1 MLHWDFFFIPIST
14 MAKTV
19 AIQGGF
25 GAFHELAARQFFV
38 NEEVVAVPCDT
49 FQQVFDAVHTGQ
61 SQFGI
66 MAIEN
71 TIAGTLL
78 PNYALLMDGGMDVLG
93 ETNLHIQ
100 QNLMA
105 LPGQKIE
112 DITEVYSHPIAIQQ
126 SAVFFKQYPK
136 MKLIESVDTALSAK
150 DIRENNLLN
159 TAAIASEL
167 AAEMYD
173 LEIIA
178 KGVET
183 NKRNFTR
190 FLIIGKKQEL
200 IERGIWHVAEPDKS
214 SLCFSLPH
222 EEGSLASVLSI
233 FSFYKISLT
242 KIQSVPIVGQEFEYF
257 FHIDLVFADH
267 TRYRQA
273 LRAIEPLTHNLKVFG
288 EYARAPRIES

>member
-1 MLHWDFFFIPIST
+1 MMI
-14 MAKTV
+14 KTV

-25 GAFHELAARQFFV
+25 GAFHEIAARQFFGKEKV
-38 NEEVVAVPCDT
+38 QAVPCDT
-49 FQQVFDAVHTGQ
+49 FQQVFESVQSGA

-78 PNYALLMDGGMDVLG
+78 PNYALLMDGGLEVLG
-93 ETNLHIQ
+93 ETNLHIE

-112 DITEVYSHPIAIQQ
+112 DIREVYSHPVAIQQ
-126 SAVFFKQYPK
+126 SAVFFKQYPQ

-150 DIRENNLLN
+150 DIRDNNLTN

-167 AAEMYD
+167 AAEMYG

-178 KGVET
+178 RGVQT

-190 FLIIGKKQEL
+190 FLILGNKQAL
-200 IERGIWHVAEPDKS
+200 IAQGIWQAPQPDKAT
-214 SLCFSLPH
+214 LCFSLPH

-242 KIQSVPIVGQEFEYF
+242 KIQSVPIIGQEFEYF
-257 FHIDLVFADH
+257 FHIDLVFPDLN
-267 TRYRQA
+267 RYRQA
-273 LRAIEPLTHNLKVFG
+273 LRAIEPLTHNMKVFG

>member
-1 MLHWDFFFIPIST
+1 

-25 GAFHELAARQFFV
+25 GAFHELAARQFFQ
-38 NEEVVAVPCDT
+38 NEAVEAVPCDT
-49 FQQVFDAVHTGQ
+49 FQQVFEAVQTGQ

-78 PNYALLMDGGMDVLG
+78 PNYSLLMDGGLDVLG
-93 ETNLHIQ
+93 EINLHIQ

-126 SAVFFKQYPK
+126 SAVFFKSYPK
-136 MKLIESVDTALSAK
+136 MKLIEAIDTALSAK
-150 DIRENNLLN
+150 DIRDDNHFGA
-159 TAAIASEL
+159 AAIASEL

-173 LEIIA
+173 MEIIA
-178 KGVET
+178 RGVET

-190 FLIIGKKQEL
+190 FLIIGKKQQL
-200 IERGIWHVAEPDKS
+200 IDQGIWQAPQPDKAT
-214 SLCFSLPH
+214 LCFTLPH

-242 KIQSVPIVGQEFEYF
+242 KIQSVPIIGQEFEYF

-288 EYARAPRIES
+288 EYARAPQIES

>member
-1 MLHWDFFFIPIST
+1 MI
-14 MAKTV
+14 KTV

-25 GAFHELAARQFFV
+25 GAFHEIAARQFFGKEKV
-38 NEEVVAVPCDT
+38 QAVPCDT
-49 FQQVFDAVHTGQ
+49 FQQVFEAVQDGRAL
-61 SQFGI
+61 FGI

-78 PNYALLMDGGMDVLG
+78 PNYSLLMDGGLDVLG

-105 LPGQKIE
+105 LPGQRIE

-126 SAVFFKQYPK
+126 SAVFFRQYPK

-150 DIRENNLLN
+150 DIRDNKLFGA
-159 TAAIASEL
+159 AAIASEL

-173 LEIIA
+173 MEIIA
-178 KGVET
+178 RGVET

-190 FLIIGKKQEL
+190 FLIIGKKQQL
-200 IERGIWHVAEPDKS
+200 IESGIWQAPKPNKAT
-214 SLCFSLPH
+214 LCFSLPH

-233 FSFYKISLT
+233 FSFYKISLS
-242 KIQSVPIVGQEFEYF
+242 KIQSVPIIGQEFEYF
-257 FHIDLVFADH
+257 FHVDILYSDYE
-267 TRYRQA
+267 RYRQS
-273 LRAIEPLTHNLKVFG
+273 LRAIEPLTHNMKVFG

>member
-1 MLHWDFFFIPIST
+1 

-19 AIQGGF
+19 AIQGGL
-25 GAFHELAARQFFV
+25 GAFHELAARQFFQNDDV
-38 NEEVVAVPCDT
+38 TAVPCDT
-49 FQQVFDAVHTGQ
+49 FQQVFEAVQSGR

-78 PNYALLMDGGMDVLG
+78 PNYALLMEGGLEVLG

-112 DITEVYSHPIAIQQ
+112 DIAEVYSHPIAIQQ
-126 SAVFFKQYPK
+126 SAVFFRQYPK

-150 DIRENNLLN
+150 DIRDNNLVGA
-159 TAAIASEL
+159 AAIASEL
-167 AAEMYD
+167 AAEMYGM
-173 LEIIA
+173 EILA
-178 KGVET
+178 RGVET

-200 IERGIWHVAEPDKS
+200 VQRGIWQAPQPDKAT
-214 SLCFSLPH
+214 LCFSLPH

-242 KIQSVPIVGQEFEYF
+242 KIQSVPIIGQEFEYF
-257 FHIDLVFADH
+257 FHIDLVFADYN
-267 TRYRQA
+267 RYRQA

-288 EYARAPRIES
+288 EYSRAPRIES

>member
-1 MLHWDFFFIPIST
+1 

-25 GAFHELAARQFFV
+25 GAFHELAARQFFQ
-38 NEEVVAVPCDT
+38 NEAVEAVPCDT
-49 FQQVFDAVHTGQ
+49 FQQVFEAVQTGQ

-78 PNYALLMDGGMDVLG
+78 PNYSLLMDGGLDVLG
-93 ETNLHIQ
+93 EINLHIQ

-126 SAVFFKQYPK
+126 SAVFFKSYPK
-136 MKLIESVDTALSAK
+136 MKLIEAIDTALSAK
-150 DIRENNLLN
+150 DIRDDNHFGA
-159 TAAIASEL
+159 AAIASEL

-173 LEIIA
+173 MEIIA
-178 KGVET
+178 RGVET

-190 FLIIGKKQEL
+190 FQIG
-200 IERGIWHVAEPDKS
+200 RAHV
-214 SLCFSLPH
+214 
-222 EEGSLASVLSI
+222 
-233 FSFYKISLT
+233 
-242 KIQSVPIVGQEFEYF
+242 
-257 FHIDLVFADH
+257 
-267 TRYRQA
+267 
-273 LRAIEPLTHNLKVFG
+273 
-288 EYARAPRIES
+288 

>member
-1 MLHWDFFFIPIST
+1 MI
-14 MAKTV
+14 KTV

-25 GAFHELAARQFFV
+25 GAFHEIAARQFFGKEKV
-38 NEEVVAVPCDT
+38 QAVPCDT
-49 FQQVFDAVHTGQ
+49 FQQVFEAVQDGRAL
-61 SQFGI
+61 FGI

-78 PNYALLMDGGMDVLG
+78 PNYSLLMDGGLDVLG

-100 QNLMA
+100 QNLMT
-105 LPGQKIE
+105 LPGQRIE

-126 SAVFFKQYPK
+126 SAVFFRQYPK

-150 DIRENNLLN
+150 DIRDNKLFGA
-159 TAAIASEL
+159 AAIASEL

-173 LEIIA
+173 MEIIA
-178 KGVET
+178 RGVET

-190 FLIIGKKQEL
+190 FLIIGKKQQL
-200 IERGIWHVAEPDKS
+200 IESGIWQAPNPNKAT
-214 SLCFSLPH
+214 LCFSLPH

-233 FSFYKISLT
+233 FSFYKISLS
-242 KIQSVPIVGQEFEYF
+242 KIQSVPIIGQEFEYF
-257 FHIDLVFADH
+257 FHVDILYSDYE
-267 TRYRQA
+267 RYRQS
-273 LRAIEPLTHNLKVFG
+273 LRAIEPLTHNMKVFG